1 MFLHG
6 STLRSLFVVVYRP
19 GSVAA
24 STTFFD
30 EFADLLDHVT
40 TYSSVVIMGDVNLH
54 LDVPTDASTSNFSSL
69 LAANNLVQVCQPIST
84 ASPERVFSKLERTL
98 TAIRSTMSE
107 ERLEALVLLQAH
119 RDRVVAMSVE
129 DIIDN

>member
-1 MFLHG
+1 MSSEGLVNTTQYTTFEHIAVFLHG

-40 TYSSVVIMGDVNLH
+40 TYSSVVIMGDANLH
-54 LDVPTDASTSNFSSL
+54 LDVPIDAS
-69 LAANNLVQVCQPIST
+69 
-84 ASPERVFSKLERTL
+84 K
-98 TAIRSTMSE
+98 
-107 ERLEALVLLQAH
+107 
-119 RDRVVAMSVE
+119 
-129 DIIDN
+129 